1 MLSYEDVGKRFQDIQ
16 AVRRVSLTLW
26 PGSVVGMV
34 GHNGAGKSTLM
45 RMAVGLVRPDTGSV
59 SLGGTPLSRF
69 GRLDGLVAA
78 SFDAATLPAGWT
90 PGTAM
95 AVAAGLSQLPPGRA
109 AEVLEQ
115 VGLAKVR
122 NKRIAKFSMGMRQR
136 LAIALA
142 LLSRPRVLIL
152 DEPTNA
158 LDPEIVREL
167 HGWITEHA
175 AAGNAVLVSS
185 HNLPEVEQVADRIV
199 VMHQGQIV
207 VDSPTLDLLA
217 GDTVRI
223 RVDRPEVF
231 FEVLMRAGREADWS
245 PDGWLRVVAPTT
257 DEVGGLAAEAGIVVR
272 ELAREQT
279 RLADV
284 YQLLTTGGVTR

>member
-1 MLSYEDVGKRFQDIQ
+1 MLSYEDVGKRFKDTQ
-16 AVRRVSLTLW
+16 AVRGVSLSLR
-26 PGSVVGMV
+26 PGTVVGMV

-59 SLGGTPLSRF
+59 TLDGTPLSRF
-69 GRLDGLVAA
+69 GRLDGLAAA
-78 SFDAATLPAGWT
+78 SFDASTLPANWT
-90 PGTAM
+90 PGTAV
-95 AVAAGLSQLPPGRA
+95 AIAAGLSRLPPGRA

-122 NKRIAKFSMGMRQR
+122 NRRIAKLSMGMRQR
-136 LAIALA
+136 LAIGLA
-142 LLSRPRVLIL
+142 ILSRPRVLLL

-158 LDPEIVREL
+158 LDPEIIREL

-207 VDSPTLDLLA
+207 RDSSTLDLLA
-217 GDTVRI
+217 GETVRI
-223 RVDRPEVF
+223 RVDRPDVF
-231 FEVLMRAGREADWS
+231 LEALMRAGREARPQDFNPLDLPGCS
-245 PDGWLRVVAPTT
+245 ACSCVS
-257 DEVGGLAAEAGIVVR
+257 GGA
-272 ELAREQT
+272 
-279 RLADV
+279 
-284 YQLLTTGGVTR
+284 TGPC